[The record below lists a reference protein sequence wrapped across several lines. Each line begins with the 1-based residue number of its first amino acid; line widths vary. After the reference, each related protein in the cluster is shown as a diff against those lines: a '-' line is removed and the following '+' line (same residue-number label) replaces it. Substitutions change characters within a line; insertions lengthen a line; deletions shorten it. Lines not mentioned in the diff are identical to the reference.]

1 MRHLIVS
8 ERKMIFIII
17 SDRLSRKSYGLKMN
31 NRNNFLKQSASP
43 DYSNAF
49 RTPRVGIHLKA
60 LFETKTMVY
69 YTMRFMLF
77 VQNAYTPEKMA
88 FFYRNFF
95 RSQQIVTIKIHL
107 IHQVL
112 VFIWKLFPRQKQWYT
127 TLSVSSYFCKTRLD
141 L

>member
-1 MRHLIVS
+1 
-8 ERKMIFIII
+8 MIFIII

-43 DYSNAF
+43 DYSNA
-49 RTPRVGIHLKA
+49 RVGIHLKA

-77 VQNAYTPEKMA
+77 VQNANTPEKMA

-95 RSQQIVTIKIHL
+95 RS
-107 IHQVL
+107 
-112 VFIWKLFPRQKQWYT
+112 
-127 TLSVSSYFCKTRLD
+127 
-141 L
+141 